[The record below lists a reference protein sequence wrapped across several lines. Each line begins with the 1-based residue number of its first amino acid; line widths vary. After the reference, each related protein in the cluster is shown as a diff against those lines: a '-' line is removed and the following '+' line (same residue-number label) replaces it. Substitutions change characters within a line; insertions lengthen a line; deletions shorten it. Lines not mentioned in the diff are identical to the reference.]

1 MKLIDFLRTAP
12 VEKIAE
18 KVYLRG
24 NEGYKINDWR
34 FGFDHSSEFFVEE
47 AQCPEDCDYLEE
59 GWRYDHLT
67 NALCGLEDDE
77 VCPYS
82 IDRVQVQ
89 RQQFID
95 WLNSEI
101 DVEES

>member
-18 KVYLRG
+18 EVYVRG
-24 NEGYKINDWR
+24 EGYKVSDWR
-34 FGFDHSSEFFVEE
+34 LGFDHGEFFREE
-47 AQCPEDCDYLEE
+47 KKCPVDCKYLLNGWAYEDSWMNGLCDI
-59 GWRYDHLT
+59 
-67 NALCGLEDDE
+67 EDNE
-77 VCPYS
+77 TCPYS

-89 RQQFID
+89 RKQFID